1 MRTIKLAMV
10 ALMVALFLLQS
21 TRASQEKPAQV
32 DAEAA
37 SALFRR
43 RCTICHGQDGKGD
56 KENAPK
62 APDFT
67 DAKWQAKHKDEE
79 LYRAISNGIGK
90 GKGSMPSWKARLSE
104 PEMKALVKYVRS
116 LGKKR

>member
-1 MRTIKLAMV
+1 MRRSKLALITVMV
-10 ALMVALFLLQS
+10 TLFLLQS
-21 TRASQEKPAQV
+21 AGASQSV
-32 DAEAA
+32 DAEAVA
-37 SALFRR
+37 TLFKR
-43 RCTICHGQDGKGD
+43 RCTICHGQDGRGD

-67 DAKWQAKHKDEE
+67 DAKWQARHKDDE

-90 GKGSMPSWKARLSE
+90 GKGSMPSWKTRLSE
-104 PEMKALVKYVRS
+104 PEMRALVKHVRS